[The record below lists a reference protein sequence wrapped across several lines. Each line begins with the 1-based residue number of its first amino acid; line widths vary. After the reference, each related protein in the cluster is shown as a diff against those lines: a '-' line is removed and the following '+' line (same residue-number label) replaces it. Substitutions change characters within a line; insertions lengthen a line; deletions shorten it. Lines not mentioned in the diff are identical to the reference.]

1 MNKLEIKLT
10 GELTIKV
17 NALLSDTKKKN
28 LLVQKEDDREYFLV
42 LEENK
47 DFPDVVSIEQRK
59 DGQAIFSVTGPELQ
73 QLKSEF
79 E

>member
-1 MNKLEIKLT
+1 MTRTQVCASSI
-10 GELTIKV
+10 
-17 NALLSDTKKKN
+17 AKKN
-28 LLVQKEDDREYFLV
+28 LVIQKVPDREYFLV

-47 DFPDVVSIEQRK
+47 DFPDIVSIEQRK

-73 QLKSEF
+73 QLRSEF